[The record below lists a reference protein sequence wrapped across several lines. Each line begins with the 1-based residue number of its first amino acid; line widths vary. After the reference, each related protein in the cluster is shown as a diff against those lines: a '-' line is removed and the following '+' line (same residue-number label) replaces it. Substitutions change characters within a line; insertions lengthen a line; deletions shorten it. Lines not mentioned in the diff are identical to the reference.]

1 MDFVENCLN
10 FDSVHES
17 FTRVID
23 CVEPP
28 PTADFSE
35 LRNEGMSEACELT
48 ILMPCLNEAGTLA
61 SCISKARA
69 FLAGSGCTG
78 EVVVADNGSTDGS
91 QAIAAA
97 NGARVVHVAERG
109 YGSALL
115 AGIRAAHGKYV
126 IMGDS
131 DDSYDFSR
139 LDAFVE
145 QLRAGYQLVMGN
157 RYRGGILPGAM
168 PPLHRYLGNPLLTA
182 IGRLFFGSSC
192 GDFYCGLRGFDRQAI
207 LSLDLQARGMEF
219 ALEMLVKAAVLGLR
233 VTEVPTTL
241 SPDGRGRPPHLRRW
255 RDGWRSLRFFLLF
268 SPRSLFL
275 YPGFGLFV
283 VGCLGIAWLVPQPR
297 RLGGVGF
304 DVHTLLYA
312 SLAVVVGFQSMT
324 FWVFAKVYG
333 MRERIVPPDPWFRSL
348 MSVVTLEAG
357 LIVGV
362 ALLLGGLGL
371 AVYAL
376 GTWGAEGFGAL
387 AYAETMRLVIPSS
400 TAILL
405 GFQIIY
411 SAFFVSILEIRASR
425 PAEGTIW
432 IARPEQ
438 LGSRETRTSR

>member
-1 MDFVENCLN
+1 MSAASDEDFL
-10 FDSVHES
+10 
-17 FTRVID
+17 
-23 CVEPP
+23 
-28 PTADFSE
+28 E
-35 LRNEGMSEACELT
+35 LRNEGMTEACELT
-48 ILMPCLNEAGTLA
+48 ILMPCLNEAGTLV

-69 FLAGSGCTG
+69 FLARSGCTG
-78 EVVVADNGSTDGS
+78 EVVIADNGSTDGS

-97 NGARVVHVAERG
+97 NGARVVHVAEWG

-115 AGIRAAHGKYV
+115 AGIRAAHGKFV

-145 QLRAGYQLVMGN
+145 QLRSGYQLVMGN
-157 RYRGGILPGAM
+157 RYRGGIRPGAM
-168 PPLHRYLGNPLLTA
+168 PPLHRYLGNPMLTA
-182 IGRLFFGSSC
+182 IGRLFFGSGC

-219 ALEMLVKAAVLGLR
+219 ALEMLVKAAVLQLR

-275 YPGFGLFV
+275 YPGFGLFA
-283 VGCLGIAWLVPQPR
+283 VGCLAMAWLLPQKR
-297 RLGGVGF
+297 VLGSVGF

-312 SLAVVVGFQSMT
+312 SLAVVVGFQSMM

-333 MRERIVPPDPWFRSL
+333 MRERIMPPDPWFRSL

-357 LIVGV
+357 LIVG
-362 ALLLGGLGL
+362 ASLLLGGLGL
-371 AVYAL
+371 AIYAL
-376 GTWGAEGFGAL
+376 GTWGAEQFGAL
-387 AYAETMRLVIPSS
+387 SYPETMRLVIPSS

-425 PAEGTIW
+425 PTEGTVLDRSDE
-432 IARPEQ
+432 AA
-438 LGSRETRTSR
+438 

>member
-1 MDFVENCLN
+1 MPAASD
-10 FDSVHES
+10 
-17 FTRVID
+17 
-23 CVEPP
+23 
-28 PTADFSE
+28 ADFLK
-35 LRNEGMSEACELT
+35 LRNEGMSKACEFT

-61 SCISKARA
+61 SCISKAQA
-69 FLAGSGCTG
+69 FLARSGCTG
-78 EVVVADNGSTDGS
+78 EVVIADNGSTDGS

-97 NGARVVHVAERG
+97 NGARVVDVAERG

-115 AGIRAAHGKYV
+115 GGIRAAYGKYV

-145 QLRAGYQLVMGN
+145 QLRAGSQLVMGN
-157 RYRGGILPGAM
+157 RFRGGILPGAM
-168 PPLHRYLGNPLLTA
+168 PVLHRYLGNPMLTA
-182 IGRLFFGSSC
+182 IGRLFFRSGC

-207 LSLDLQARGMEF
+207 LSLDLQAPGMEF
-219 ALEMLVKAAVLGLR
+219 ALEMLVKATVAKLR
-233 VTEVPTTL
+233 LTEVPTTL

-275 YPGFGLFV
+275 YPGFVLFAI
-283 VGCLGIAWLVPQPR
+283 GCLGMVWLLPHTRVV
-297 RLGGVGF
+297 GGIGF
-304 DVHTLLYA
+304 DVHSLLYA

-324 FWVFAKVYG
+324 FWIFAKVYG
-333 MRERIVPPDPWFRSL
+333 MRERIVPPDLWFQSL
-348 MSVVTLEAG
+348 ISVVTLEAG
-357 LIVGV
+357 LIVGAV
-362 ALLLGGLGL
+362 LLLGGLGL

-387 AYAETMRLVIPSS
+387 SYMETMRLVIPSS

-425 PAEGTIW
+425 ATERTVPDSSAEALAGCINRACADRSGNTK
-432 IARPEQ
+432 
-438 LGSRETRTSR
+438 TRASP

>member
-1 MDFVENCLN
+1 VPVASDG
-10 FDSVHES
+10 
-17 FTRVID
+17 
-23 CVEPP
+23 
-28 PTADFSE
+28 DFSE
-35 LRNEGMSEACELT
+35 LRNESTSEACEFT
-48 ILMPCLNEAGTLA
+48 ILMPCLDEAETLT

-69 FLAGSGCTG
+69 FLARSGCTG
-78 EVVVADNGSTDGS
+78 EVVIADNGSTDGS
-91 QAIAAA
+91 QAMAAA

-115 AGIRAAHGKYV
+115 AAIRAAHGKYV

-131 DDSYDFSR
+131 DDSYDFGR
-139 LDAFVE
+139 LDPFVG

-157 RYRGGILPGAM
+157 RYRGGILPRAM
-168 PPLHRYLGNPLLTA
+168 PPMHRYLGNPMLTA
-182 IGRLFFGSSC
+182 IGRLFFRSGC

-219 ALEMLVKAAVLGLR
+219 ALEMLVKAEVQHLR

-283 VGCLGIAWLVPQPR
+283 VGSLGTAWLLPQPR
-297 RLGGVGF
+297 LLGGVGF
-304 DVHTLLYA
+304 DVHSLLYA
-312 SLAVVVGFQSMT
+312 SLAIVVGFQSMM
-324 FWVFAKVYG
+324 FWIFAKVYG

-348 MSVVTLEAG
+348 MSLVTLEAG
-357 LIVGV
+357 LIVG
-362 ALLLGGLGL
+362 ALLLLGGLGL
-371 AVYAL
+371 AVYTL
-376 GTWGAEGFGAL
+376 GTWGAERFGTL
-387 AYAETMRLVIPSS
+387 SYPETMRFVIPSS

-411 SAFFVSILEIRASR
+411 SAFFVSILDIRASR
-425 PAEGTIW
+425 PTEGTVLDRSDE
-432 IARPEQ
+432 AA
-438 LGSRETRTSR
+438 